1 MTNEKRYELVCEM
14 LRKYDEI
21 SDGAMGAA
29 EQVIKEPHTWSRSA
43 YFPFYANAAELL
55 IEAQSG
61 MDKKVTSA
69 GRLAALKKVVK
80 NVPPGMDRLRGI
92 FQIGDRW
99 AVCDG
104 YRFIRVENKPESIPE
119 ALGGVDLDHA
129 IPQNAKQAEVV
140 ELPSVVEIKSF
151 IASHKIGRGQIEPM
165 EALPGWWCNAQ
176 YLLDM
181 VQALPDGKA
190 YKPEK
195 NISPLYYEAE
205 DGDALLL
212 PVRHTA

>member
-14 LRKYDEI
+14 LRAYDAV
-21 SDGAMGAA
+21 SDGHMGAA
-29 EQVIKEPHTWSRSA
+29 EQVIKEPHKWSRSA

-80 NVPPGMDRLRGI
+80 NVPEYQERMKGI
-92 FQIGDRW
+92 FKSGERW

-119 ALGGVDLDHA
+119 TDFDMDLDQT

-140 ELPSVVEIKSF
+140 ELPSAVEIKSF
-151 IASHKIGRGQIEPM
+151 IASHRIGRGQIEPM

-181 VQALPDGKA
+181 VQALPNGKA

-205 DGDALLL
+205 DGDAVLL